1 VNSARQAQEVSGM
14 QKVHAIVGG
23 FHLGPAPAEYLKQ
36 VIGEIKELNPDVI
49 VPMHCSGENFIN
61 AVRES
66 MPDKLLVSY
75 NGARVTFG
83 V

>member
-1 VNSARQAQEVSGM
+1 M
-14 QKVHAIVGG
+14 
-23 FHLGPAPAEYLKQ
+23 
-36 VIGEIKELNPDVI
+36 IGEIRALDPDVI

-83 V
+83 A